1 MQRATLIKVGKKVLQ
16 IGLPILVLIFFIKLV
31 ASEWSVVTSHAFH
44 WDPWWMALAAAG
56 FLIQVVTYAFI
67 WRSILHRL
75 DYHLNILTAQR
86 IYLASE
92 FVRYIPG
99 NVWHVLTRM
108 LWVSKY
114 GVPRPVAFAS
124 IVIELLT
131 KLAAG
136 AFIFAFSLLFW
147 SDIKAIHSLLSGSGT
162 VLLTIVAVILVLSV
176 LVGLHPRVL
185 DSTLNWGLR
194 RLKREP
200 VELRLRYRDILMITF
215 FWCLSWIVA
224 GCAFYAMLASL
235 WANLPLMALP
245 ICIGVYALAW
255 DIGFLSFITPS
266 GLGFREGVIAALFVL
281 ALPFLPVAL
290 GPLAAIIARVVSTL
304 AELVCVSIAY
314 VTGSRQMRAVQ
325 REQTPLSRAKVS

>member
-1 MQRATLIKVGKKVLQ
+1 MQRATLIKVGKKTLQ
-16 IGLPILVLIFFIKLV
+16 IGLPILVLIFFVKLV
-31 ASEWSVVTSHAFH
+31 TSEWSELTAHAFH
-44 WDPWWMALAAAG
+44 WDARWMALASGG
-56 FLIQVVTYAFI
+56 FLLQVVTYAFI
-67 WRSILHRL
+67 WRSILRRL
-75 DYHLNILTAQR
+75 GYRLPLLTAQR

-124 IVIELLT
+124 MVIELLT

-136 AFIFAFSLLFW
+136 AFIFALSLLFW
-147 SDIKAIHSLLSGSGT
+147 GNIGAVHSLLSGRGV
-162 VLLTIVAVILVLSV
+162 VLIVAVAVFLMLAM

-185 DSTLNWGLR
+185 GGALNWGLR

-200 VELRLRYRDILMITF
+200 IELGLRYRDILMITF

-235 WANLPLMALP
+235 WANLPLTALP

-281 ALPFLPVAL
+281 ALPFLPIAL

-304 AELVCVSIAY
+304 AELICVSIAY
-314 VTGSRQMRAVQ
+314 LTGSRQMREVQ